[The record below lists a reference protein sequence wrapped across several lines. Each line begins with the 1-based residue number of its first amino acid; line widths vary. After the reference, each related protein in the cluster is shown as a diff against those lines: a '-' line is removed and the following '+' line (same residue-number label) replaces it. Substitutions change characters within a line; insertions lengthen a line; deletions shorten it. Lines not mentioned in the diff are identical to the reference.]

1 MIFPN
6 LAFNTKNENFE
17 KQEFPIACE
26 YAYDI
31 TTNQFL
37 LQDGKQYFVYKNE
50 AIKIWLYKAI
60 STIRNKFKAYSN
72 QFGSDLYKLISE
84 TISTEQKKME
94 IKRYITEMVMVNPY
108 IKSINKIDLI
118 ITDDRVVAEV
128 DITTIYEEGGIKEEW
143 SIIQF

>member
-6 LAFNTKNENFE
+6 LAFNTKNKIIEE
-17 KQEFPIACE
+17 KKLPTACE

-50 AIKIWLYKAI
+50 AIKIWLFKAI
-60 STIRNKFKAYSN
+60 STIRNKFKAYSS

-128 DITTIYEEGGIKEEW
+128 DITTIYEEKGIKEEW

>member
-6 LAFNTKNENFE
+6 LAFNTKNKTIEE
-17 KQEFPIACE
+17 KELPTACE

-50 AIKIWLYKAI
+50 AIKIWLFKAI
-60 STIRNKFKAYSN
+60 STIRNKFKAYSS

-94 IKRYITEMVMVNPY
+94 VKRYITEMVMVNPY
-108 IKSINKIDLI
+108 IKSINKINLI
-118 ITDDRVVAEV
+118 ITDDRLVAEV
-128 DITTIYEEGGIKEEW
+128 DITTIYEERGIKEEW